1 MVRTFCGGYPH
12 SLRELN
18 ILRAAALAWRHVED
32 GGNVARRIPP
42 DANTGLQFRHIAA
55 QRRARTV
62 AHDSSTVRDIFSTAY
77 LYIEPASSP
86 RGVVWPAS
94 SAMLPARI
102 PFARKM
108 WMATSALVSF
118 TISKS
123 TSASD
128 CVVRVGMGQGAL
140 RHGVNTS
147 EAGGRRGKS
156 RGSRNIA
163 TAARRAAA
171 NYTGSRPAEPT
182 VHPYSTVSQR
192 ARDHSETGCR
202 DVRDKKGTQ

>member
-1 MVRTFCGGYPH
+1 MSWCALSVAVILTPSVSWIYRVHPH
-12 SLRELN
+12 
-18 ILRAAALAWRHVED
+18 WRGDTSKMAEMWHV
-32 GGNVARRIPP
+32 A
-42 DANTGLQFRHIAA
+42 FRQMLTLHTDSDTA

-77 LYIEPASSP
+77 LYFEPASSP
-86 RGVVWPAS
+86 RGVAWPAGS
-94 SAMLPARI
+94 IMLPARI

-108 WMATSALVSF
+108 WMVTSAVVSF

-123 TSASD
+123 KSASD
-128 CVVRVGMGQGAL
+128 CVVGVGMGQGVL